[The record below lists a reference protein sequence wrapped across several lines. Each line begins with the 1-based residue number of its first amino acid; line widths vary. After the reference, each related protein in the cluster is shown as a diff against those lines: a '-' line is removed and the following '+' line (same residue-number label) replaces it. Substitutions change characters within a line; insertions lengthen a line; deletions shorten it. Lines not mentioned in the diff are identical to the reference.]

1 MKSRSL
7 TLLYHLDPGP
17 CPFKDHP
24 ILPTVASGPS
34 SSLASSGAFIAEHV
48 VNFTSTL
55 IKQLPP
61 SVQLGIDSA
70 SQYIETK
77 TGFTPT
83 LFYTSVAGAAL
94 LLSAIPTAYARTV
107 SRTTTDNEGRGKKN
121 MSRRGWSSHE
131 RGGLSPFGSSVGD
144 GRCGVPEV
152 TEADY
157 SYITSED
164 LEATHDVDGARH
176 GRGSSSGNYTRS
188 AGGPALV
195 IDDDDILLI
204 KHKGVTYPEHFP
216 AYSIGDGK
224 LQVGDVR
231 ERVQMILK
239 LSDRRTRKV
248 KLLYKGKQLK
258 NDNEAV
264 CAFNVK
270 NNSEV
275 LVVLPEAGPEDSSSE
290 SSEEVVVVGKDDE
303 GRTKKKKSKKRSKK
317 NRNTSTSPRDST
329 SNLEVPGAGGS
340 RPQSPA
346 SAVSGTSAAASGP
359 MEKLNTISS
368 HFTTKLL
375 PLCVQFT
382 ASPPTD
388 PKKREDEHRKL
399 SETIMQQVLL
409 KLDEVETN
417 GEEEARA
424 RRKELVR
431 TVQNVLK
438 GLDNKLAE

>member
-1 MKSRSL
+1 M
-7 TLLYHLDPGP
+7 
-17 CPFKDHP
+17 
-24 ILPTVASGPS
+24 ASGPS
-34 SSLASSGAFIAEHV
+34 SSLASSGAIIAGHV
-48 VNFTSTL
+48 ANFTSTL
-55 IKQLPP
+55 IKQLPA
-61 SVQLGIDSA
+61 SVQTGIDSA
-70 SQYIETK
+70 SQYIEAT
-77 TGFTPT
+77 TGVTPT
-83 LFYTSVAGAAL
+83 LFYSSAAAAAL
-94 LLSAIPTAYARTV
+94 LLGAIPTAYAKTV
-107 SRTTTDNEGRGKKN
+107 SRTNKDGGKQK

-131 RGGLSPFGSSVGD
+131 RGGLSPFGSSLGD
-144 GRCGVPEV
+144 GRGGVPEV
-152 TEADY
+152 TDEDY

-164 LEATHDVDGARH
+164 LEGTHDIDGGRY
-176 GRGSSSGNYTRS
+176 GRGSTGGHYNTRS

-224 LQVGDVR
+224 LLVGDVR

-258 NDNEAV
+258 DDDEAV
-264 CAFNVK
+264 CNFNVK
-270 NNSEV
+270 NNSEI
-275 LVVLPEAGPEDSSSE
+275 LVVSPEPSPDDSSSD
-290 SSEEVVVVGKDDE
+290 SSEEVVVVGKEDE
-303 GRTKKKKSKKRSKK
+303 GRSKKKKNKKRSKK
-317 NRNTSTSPRDST
+317 NRTASTSPRDSAN
-329 SNLEVPGAGGS
+329 NLGVPGAGAGAGSS

-346 SAVSGTSAAASGP
+346 SAVSGASAAASGP
-359 MEKLNTISS
+359 IEKLNAISS

-382 ASPPTD
+382 ASPPSD

-424 RRKELVR
+424 KRKDLVR
-431 TVQNVLK
+431 TVQEVLK
-438 GLDNKLAE
+438 GLDNKLGH